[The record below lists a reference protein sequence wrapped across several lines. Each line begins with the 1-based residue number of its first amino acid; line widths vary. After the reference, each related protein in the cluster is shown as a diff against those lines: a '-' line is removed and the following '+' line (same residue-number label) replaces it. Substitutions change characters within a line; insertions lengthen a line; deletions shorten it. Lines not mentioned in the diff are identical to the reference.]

1 METIAYKCINCGGP
15 LQYDPA
21 KLKFACEYCRS
32 DFTEDELKKHWG
44 ELDQELGQDAVEEP
58 ETSAE
63 NADDFSAN
71 TVIYS
76 CQNCGAEIVAE
87 KTTAATFCIYC
98 HSPVVL
104 TNRLTGQYKPDLVIP
119 FKISKEDAER
129 KFFGMCSK
137 KKFIQKNFLKNAQLD
152 MIKGV
157 YYPYWMIDSL
167 KDGVVH
173 ATAENR
179 DTRYEGD
186 YKITEITKYRVMRK
200 GRINFNKFP
209 HSALAKEDHN
219 MMKYVNPY
227 NDEEMKDFTMAYL
240 SGFLAEKR
248 DTERTAV
255 QHDVDEELKGY
266 AKKIYGETMSQYD
279 TYHIDD
285 ISLTTLDEKWQY
297 ALMPVWMMTFNYDGK
312 NYLYA
317 MNGQT
322 GKTYGELPCDKG
334 KLALFGV
341 GLFIALLII
350 CILGGMFLS

>member
-1 METIAYKCINCGGP
+1 METVAYKCINCGGP

-32 DFTEDELKKHWG
+32 DFTEAELKAHFG
-44 ELDQELGQDAVEEP
+44 ELDDDLKKDAVDEP
-58 ETSAE
+58 ETPKEE
-63 NADDFSAN
+63 NADEFSEN

-76 CQNCGAEIVAE
+76 CQNCGAEIMAE

-104 TNRLTGQYKPDLVIP
+104 TNRLTGKFKPDMVIP
-119 FKISKEDAER
+119 FKISEEDA
-129 KFFGMCSK
+129 K
-137 KKFIQKNFLKNAQLD
+137 KKFFDMCGKKLFLPKKFMKNAELD

-157 YYPYWMIDSL
+157 YYPYWMVDSL
-167 KDGVVH
+167 KNGTVR
-173 ATAENR
+173 ATAKNVER
-179 DTRYEGD
+179 WTEGDTRYIKTSV
-186 YKITEITKYRVMRK
+186 YKVKRAGK
-200 GRINFNKFP
+200 INFTNYP

-227 NDEEMKDFTMAYL
+227 DDNEMKQFTMAYL

-248 DTERTAV
+248 DSERDAV
-255 QHDVDEELKGY
+255 QSVVDKELQGY
-266 AKKIYGETMSQYD
+266 AKKIFGETMSEYD
-279 TYHIDD
+279 SYEIDD
-285 ISLTTLDEKWQY
+285 INLNTLNESWKY
-297 ALMPVWMMTFNYDGK
+297 ALMPVWMMTFNYEGR
-312 NYLYA
+312 NFIYA

-341 GLFIALLII
+341 GVFIVLMII
-350 CILGGMFLS
+350 GILLGGYF

>member
-15 LQYDPA
+15 LQYSPA
-21 KLKFACEYCRS
+21 KLKFTCEYCRS
-32 DFTEDELKKHWG
+32 DFTEAELKAHWG
-44 ELDQELGQDAVEEP
+44 ELDDNLKQEAVEEP
-58 ETSAE
+58 ETTPE
-63 NADDFSAN
+63 NQDDFSEN

-76 CQNCGAEIVAE
+76 CQNCGAEIMAE

-104 TNRLTGQYKPDLVIP
+104 TNRLTGHYKPDLVIP
-119 FKISKEDAER
+119 FKISEEDAKN
-129 KFFGMCSK
+129 KFFEMCRG
-137 KKFIQKNFLKNAQLD
+137 KKFLPKKFLKNAELD

-157 YYPYWMIDSL
+157 YYPYWLVDSL
-167 KDGVVH
+167 KDGRVD
-173 ATAENR
+173 ATAK
-179 DTRYEGD
+179 TVHTWHEGD
-186 YKITEITKYRVMRK
+186 MRITETKTYRVMRAGK
-200 GRINFNKFP
+200 IDFKSFP

-227 NDEEMKDFTMAYL
+227 DDNEMKDFTMAYL

-248 DTERTAV
+248 DTERETA
-255 QHDVDEELKGY
+255 QPEVDKELVGY

-279 TYHIDD
+279 SYNIDKID
-285 ISLTTLDEKWQY
+285 LRTLKENWKY
-297 ALMPVWMMTFNYDGK
+297 ALMPVWMMTFNYEGK
-312 NYLYA
+312 NYLYS

-341 GLFIALLII
+341 GIFVALMII
-350 CILGGMFLS
+350 GIILGGYF

>member
-1 METIAYKCINCGGP
+1 METVAYKCINCGGP

-32 DFTEDELKKHWG
+32 DFTEAELKAHFGELDDELKK
-44 ELDQELGQDAVEEP
+44 DAVDEP
-58 ETSAE
+58 ESPKEE
-63 NADDFSAN
+63 NADEFSEN

-76 CQNCGAEIVAE
+76 CQNCGAEIMAE

-104 TNRLTGQYKPDLVIP
+104 TNRLTGKFKPDLVIP
-119 FKISKEDAER
+119 FKISEEDA
-129 KFFGMCSK
+129 K
-137 KKFIQKNFLKNAQLD
+137 KKFFDMCGKKLFLPKTFLKNAQLD

-157 YYPYWMIDSL
+157 YYPYWMVDSV
-167 KDGVVH
+167 KDGYVR
-173 ATAENR
+173 ATAKSVER
-179 DTRYEGD
+179 WTEGDTRYIKTSV
-186 YKITEITKYRVMRK
+186 YKVKRAGVIDFKNY
-200 GRINFNKFP
+200 P

-227 NDEEMKDFTMAYL
+227 DDNEMKQFTMAYL

-248 DTERTAV
+248 DSERDAV
-255 QHDVDEELKGY
+255 QSAVDKELQVY
-266 AKKIYGETMSQYD
+266 AKKIFGETMSQYD
-279 TYHIDD
+279 SYEIND
-285 ISLTTLDEKWQY
+285 INLNTLNESWKY
-297 ALMPVWMMTFNYDGK
+297 ALMPVWMMTFNYNGR
-312 NYLYA
+312 NFIYA

-341 GLFIALLII
+341 GVFIVLMII
-350 CILGGMFLS
+350 GILLGGYF

>member
-32 DFTEDELKKHWG
+32 DFTEAELKAHWC
-44 ELDQELGQDAVEEP
+44 ELDEELKQDAVAEP
-58 ETSAE
+58 ETSPE
-63 NADDFSAN
+63 NEDDFSSN

-76 CQNCGAEIVAE
+76 CQNCGAEIMAE

-119 FKISKEDAER
+119 FKISKEDAEK
-129 KFFGMCSK
+129 KFFEMCGK
-137 KKFIQKNFLKNAQLD
+137 KKFLPNSFMKNAQLD

-167 KDGVVH
+167 KDGIVH
-173 ATAENR
+173 ATAEIR
-179 DTRYEGD
+179 DSWTEGD
-186 YKITEITKYRVMRK
+186 YRVTKIEKYRVMRSGKIDFK
-200 GRINFNKFP
+200 GFP
-209 HSALAKEDHN
+209 HSALSKEDHN
-219 MMKYVNPY
+219 TMKYVNPY
-227 NDEEMKDFTMAYL
+227 DDDEMKDFTMAYL

-248 DTERTAV
+248 DTERATA
-255 QHDVDEELKGY
+255 QHDVDEELKSY
-266 AKKIYGETMSQYD
+266 AKKIYGETMSKYD
-279 TYHIDD
+279 SYHIDD
-285 ISLTTLDEKWQY
+285 INLRTITENWKY
-297 ALMPVWMMTFNYDGK
+297 ALMPVWMMTCNYNGK

-334 KLALFGV
+334 KLALLGAGV
-341 GLFIALLII
+341 FIVLMII
-350 CILGGMFLS
+350 GILLGGYF